1 MEKFILKLLK
11 EGVLSVSTALVK
23 HYKDIGLSDLEF
35 ILVIHIMNFK
45 NEGFDFPTTEQL
57 KKRMTMD
64 EPVILSLLQ
73 RLIKN
78 GYLAVEDKMDKG
90 VRSELIHIDPLYQKL
105 AQYLLAV
112 QSKEKVS
119 QQELKPRE
127 NLYTI
132 FEQEFGRPLSPIEA
146 ENLAMWQDNDFYSDE
161 LIIAAL
167 REAVISGKLYFRY
180 IDRIL
185 LEWQRNRIRT
195 PQQAREFS
203 LRFRKPPASQP
214 QQNTETFPFYNWLEA
229 DSQ

>member
-11 EGVLSVSTALVK
+11 EGVMSVSTTLVK

-57 KKRMTMD
+57 KERMTMD
-64 EPVILSLLQ
+64 EPIILSMLQ

-78 GYLAVEDKMDKG
+78 GFLTVEDKMDKG

-105 AQYLLAV
+105 TQYLMAAHA
-112 QSKEKVS
+112 KDKAT
-119 QQELKPRE
+119 QEVKQRD

-146 ENLAMWQDNDFYSDE
+146 ENLAMWQDNDYYSDD

-203 LRFRKPPASQP
+203 LRFRKPPVSQP
-214 QQNTETFPFYNWLEA
+214 QQKTEAFPFYNWLEA
-229 DSQ
+229 DSR